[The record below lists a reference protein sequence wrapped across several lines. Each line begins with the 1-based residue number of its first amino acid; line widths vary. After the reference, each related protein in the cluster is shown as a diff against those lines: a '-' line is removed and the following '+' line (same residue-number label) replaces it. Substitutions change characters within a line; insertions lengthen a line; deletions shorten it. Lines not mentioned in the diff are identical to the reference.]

1 MTPRPGC
8 GVAWRGALGAGLLL
22 AALLAVAAPAPPITG
37 QLPQARLAGEG
48 EFRWFGLAIYQARF
62 WVGERG
68 YREAAPE
75 AAPFVLELRYARAL
89 EGAKI
94 AEASA
99 EQMEKTG
106 AGSAAQR
113 LAWLQTM
120 KRIFPDV
127 REGSR
132 ISGAYLPQVGAR
144 FYLDDKLLAEVPD
157 PAFARAFFGIWLAP
171 AGSAPKLREAL
182 LRDAAPRR

>member
-1 MTPRPGC
+1 MIPRWLARL
-8 GVAWRGALGAGLLL
+8 GVGLGLLL
-22 AALLAVAAPAPPITG
+22 AALLALAAPASHIAG

-48 EFRWFGLAIYQARF
+48 EFRWFGLAIYQASL
-62 WVGERG
+62 WVGEQG
-68 YREAAPE
+68 YRAAAPE

-89 EGAKI
+89 QGAKI

-113 LAWLQTM
+113 LSWLQTM

-127 REGSR
+127 KEGSR
-132 ISGAYLPQVGAR
+132 ISGTYLPAAGVR
-144 FYLDDKLLAEVPD
+144 FYLDDQLLAEVPD
-157 PAFARAFFGIWLAP
+157 AAFARAFFGIWLAP
-171 AGSAPKLREAL
+171 ASSAPTLREAL
-182 LRDAAPRR
+182 LRDAAPRP